1 MKTHEMKLVISGIL
15 VSCLAGFAGL
25 SLTRSA
31 KAFETSSRNVIPNPS
46 FEDVEGNTPKGW
58 RIVSRPSN
66 NNLEVDSTIAHTG
79 IRSVKITSVEGGLM
93 SWSAVT
99 PVKPYSKYRLSGWI
113 KTQDLS
119 VGEQARGALIN
130 VQGFERLQTK
140 PLTGTQNWTRLELVF
155 DSEANDAFQ
164 VNCLLDGRGK
174 TTGAAWFD
182 DIQLELLSSREL
194 KPWAEI
200 DPGRTSAPIS
210 KYIYGQFIEHL
221 GRCIYQGIW
230 AEMLEDRKFFYP
242 VGDKES
248 AWKITGEA
256 RNVRMNPMV
265 PYVGVHAPEIRL
277 KGNGEAGGIYQDN
290 LAVIQ
295 GKNYVGRVV
304 LAADPGALPIEVTLA
319 WGPGAG
325 DRQTIAIPELGSAY
339 RTVPFS
345 FKAGGSS
352 EDARLEIA
360 SKGSEAFRVGTVS
373 IMPADN
379 IEGFRPEVL
388 KILKELDSPV
398 YRWPGGNF
406 VSGYDWKDGLG
417 DPDKRP
423 PRKNPAWLGIE
434 HNDVGIHEFLN
445 LCRLLGADA
454 YIAVNSGQGSE
465 IQAADEV
472 EYVNSSAETP
482 MGKLRAQNGHHE
494 PWGVKFW
501 SIGNEMYGSWQLGH
515 MPLED
520 YTKKHNRFAKAMR
533 AKDPSIK
540 LVAVGSVG
548 NWSEGMLASCA
559 DSMDYM
565 SEHFYCQEL
574 PGLMSHVNQIPR
586 AVRRIAEA
594 HRAYRTS
601 IPALKGKDIRVA
613 LDEWNFWYGPHVF
626 GQLGTR
632 YFLKDGLGIA
642 AGLHE
647 YFRQS
652 DIIFMANY
660 AQTVNV
666 IGAIK
671 TTKTAAEFE
680 TTGQALKLYRAYY
693 GTIPVKVGGA
703 PEPVDVAA
711 AWKDGKKVLTVA
723 VVNPTKSAQSLALSI
738 KGTSLPRSAR
748 LFLIT
753 GPDPQSYNEPGKE
766 PVVKIAETASAPFG
780 PRLVLPPMSVSMYEI
795 ATGR

>member
-1 MKTHEMKLVISGIL
+1 MKNIKKMLVVSVVFISI
-15 VSCLAGFAGL
+15 LAGFAAL
-25 SLTRSA
+25 SQTRPDRP
-31 KAFETSSRNVIPNPS
+31 FQISSKNIITNPS
-46 FEDVEGNTPKGW
+46 FEDMEGNAPSGW
-58 RIVSRPSN
+58 RTVSRPSK
-66 NNLEVDSTIAHTG
+66 NNLDVDATLAHTG
-79 IRSVKITSVEGGLM
+79 IRSARITAVEGGSM
-93 SWSAVT
+93 SWSAVA

-113 KTQDLS
+113 RTQDLK
-119 VGEQARGALIN
+119 VGDQGRGALIS
-130 VQGFERLQTK
+130 VQGFERMQTK
-140 PLTGTQNWTRLELVF
+140 PVTGTQDWTRLELAF
-155 DSEANDAFQ
+155 DSEANDALQ
-164 VNCLLDGRGK
+164 INCLLDGRGNAS
-174 TTGAAWFD
+174 GSVWYD
-182 DIQLELLSSREL
+182 DVQLELLSSREL
-194 KPWAEI
+194 KPQAGV
-200 DPGRTSAPIS
+200 DPAQTSAPIS

-230 AEMLEDRKFFYP
+230 AEMLEDRKFFYA

-248 AWKITGEA
+248 AWKIIGDV
-256 RNVRMNPMV
+256 RNVRMNPII

-277 KGNGEAGGIYQDN
+277 KGNGEAGGILQEN
-290 LAVIQ
+290 VAVIQ
-295 GKNYVGRVV
+295 GKTYVGRVV
-304 LAADPGALPIEVTLA
+304 LAADPGALPVEVTLV
-319 WGPGAG
+319 WGAGAG
-325 DRQTIAIPELGSAY
+325 DKQTIAISELGLSY
-339 RTVPFS
+339 RTVPLS
-345 FKAGGSS
+345 FKAAGSS
-352 EDARLEIA
+352 ENARLEIS

-388 KILKELDSPV
+388 KVLKELDAPV

-423 PRKNPAWLGIE
+423 PRKNPAWQGIE

-445 LCRLLGADA
+445 FCRLLGADA

-465 IQAADEV
+465 VQAADEV
-472 EYVNSSAETP
+472 EYANGAADTP
-482 MGKLRAQNGHHE
+482 MGRLRAQNGHAE

-501 SIGNEMYGSWQLGH
+501 SIGNEMYGNWQLGH

-520 YTKKHNRFAKAMR
+520 YTKKHNRFAKAMW

-548 NWSEGMLASCA
+548 SWSEGMLTNSAAS
-559 DSMDYM
+559 MNYM

-574 PGLMSHVNQIPR
+574 PGLLGHVNQIPR

-594 HRAYRTS
+594 HRAYRAS

-613 LDEWNFWYGPHVF
+613 LDEWNFWYGPHVY

-652 DIIFMANY
+652 DIIDMANY

-671 TTKTAAEFE
+671 TTKTAAELE
-680 TTGQALKLYRAYY
+680 TTGQVLKLYRAHY
-693 GTIPVKVGGA
+693 GTIPVKVSGA
-703 PEPVDVAA
+703 PEPLDVAA

-723 VVNPTKSAQSLALSI
+723 VVNPTKSAQALSLSV
-738 KGTSLPRSAR
+738 KGPSLPKSAR
-748 LFLIT
+748 LFVIT

-766 PVVKIAETASAPFG
+766 PVVKIVETAGAPFG
-780 PRLVLPPMSVSMYEI
+780 SRLTLPPMSVSLYEVPV
-795 ATGR
+795 TK